1 MAKDALSCGI
11 REVSKVAEMFIRQI
25 NGIARPAVC
34 SVVAVNIV
42 IITIMIIILLI
53 F

>member
-25 NGIARPAVC
+25 NGIANALLC
-34 SVVAVNIV
+34 SFTNA
-42 IITIMIIILLI
+42 MAD
-53 F
+53 FPW